1 MDEGIRRPRRARD
14 GVENGNGAVEFV
26 RAVGQNPGES
36 IPGGSMPTVFR
47 IASLLVLCLA
57 AAHAPAQGFP
67 SKPIRIVVPF
77 AAGGPTDITVRQVAP
92 RLTELLGQPMVV
104 DNRAGATGII
114 GAEMVAKS
122 PPDGYTLL
130 MGTASV
136 VAINMV
142 THDKLPF
149 DTLRDF
155 QPLTPIMTTTT
166 ILVVHPSVPV
176 KTLKD
181 LVAIAKAHPD
191 QVTMGSAGTGGTLH
205 LPIEMLMR
213 SAKIRI
219 THVPYKG
226 AAPAVVDV
234 IGGQLTGM
242 FVDLPVISPYIKAG
256 KVRPLA
262 VASPKRSVYFPQVPT
277 TKEAGYTDVELQNY
291 YALFLPIKTPR
302 DIVMKLHDAVVKA
315 VNTPAVR
322 EKLVEAGSDP
332 LTLSPE
338 EFTKFVRADI
348 EKWAKVVKAA
358 GVRMD

>member
-1 MDEGIRRPRRARD
+1 VKTQLYA
-14 GVENGNGAVEFV
+14 A
-26 RAVGQNPGES
+26 
-36 IPGGSMPTVFR
+36 
-47 IASLLVLCLA
+47 CLA
-57 AAHAPAQGFP
+57 ACLLPAAAAAQSFP
-67 SKPIRIVVPF
+67 AKPIRIVVPF
-77 AAGGPTDITVRQVAP
+77 SAGGPTDITVRQVAP
-92 RLTELLGQPMVV
+92 RLTELLGQPIVV

-142 THDKLPF
+142 THAKLPY

-155 QPLTPIMTTTT
+155 QALTPIMTTTT

-176 KTLKD
+176 KSLKE
-181 LVAIAKAHPD
+181 LVAIARSRPGE
-191 QVTMGSAGTGGTLH
+191 VTLGSAGTGGTLH
-205 LPIEMLMR
+205 LPIEMLMK
-213 SAKIRI
+213 SAAIKV

-234 IGGQLTGM
+234 VGGQLTGM
-242 FVDLPVISPYIKAG
+242 FVDLPVISPYIKSG
-256 KVRPLA
+256 RVRPLA
-262 VASPKRSVYFPQVPT
+262 VASPKRSQYFPDVPT
-277 TKEAGYTDVELQNY
+277 TKEAGYSDVELQNY
-291 YALFLPIKTPR
+291 YALFLPAKTPR
-302 DIVMKLHDAVVKA
+302 DVVAKLHDAVVKS

-332 LTLSPE
+332 LTMTPD
-338 EFTKFVRADI
+338 EFTRFLRADI

-358 GVRMD
+358 GVRLD